1 MGMNQKTMIS
11 TMLMAALTFAIV
23 GIGIGTTANATA
35 QTQPGTYVKVHSIT
49 KWQGNI
55 LDSTLSM
62 ATQAGSGDKIF
73 PMDCS
78 QGLGIFSATFQNMA
92 DHGFLQV
99 SAFKDGIK
107 LKETTTNAPYGV
119 VMISG
124 ECN

>member
-1 MGMNQKTMIS
+1 
-11 TMLMAALTFAIV
+11 MAALTFAIV
-23 GIGIGTTANATA
+23 AGTTANATA

>member
-1 MGMNQKTMIS
+1 MNQKTMISS

-23 GIGIGTTANATA
+23 SVGTTSNATA
-35 QTQPGTYVKVHSIT
+35 QTGAYVKVHSIT
-49 KWQGNI
+49 KWQGNV

-107 LKETTTNAPYGV
+107 LKESTTNAPYGV

>member
-1 MGMNQKTMIS
+1 MNQKTMIS

-23 GIGIGTTANATA
+23 GIGTTANATT

>member
-11 TMLMAALTFAIV
+11 TMLMAALTFAIIV
-23 GIGIGTTANATA
+23 GTTANATA

-99 SAFKDGIK
+99 SAYKDGVK
-107 LKETTTNAPYGV
+107 LKETIINPPYGV
-119 VMISG
+119 AMISG